1 MATCRKHWK
10 RQRRHGGLGALGPT
24 RPTVLRK
31 GFYPHGGILILNNG
45 ILLCKAYGADAL
57 LLSSS
62 CTYLVHEDYHGFP
75 RFVSNQI
82 PSSCEI
88 WEPATHDFGWFNPHL
103 GGLATRILH
112 PLCALLCVSCI
123 LLYSLY
129 SVLHGFA
136 KLWHFYFYPLQTPQ
150 NRLKGRDYMEVRT
163 WFHVFVP
170 FNQSIQPP
178 LQPLVSYIIIS
189 YHNMLYRYVVM

>member
-1 MATCRKHWK
+1 MGWERWDLP
-10 RQRRHGGLGALGPT
+10 GLPSCGRGSTPMVVSWFWTTASFCAK
-24 RPTVLRK
+24 PTVPMR
-31 GFYPHGGILILNNG
+31 Y
-45 ILLCKAYGADAL
+45 

-88 WEPATHDFGWFNPHL
+88 WEPATHEFGWFNPHL

-123 LLYSLY
+123 LLYS
-129 SVLHGFA
+129 VLHGFA
-136 KLWHFYFYPLQTPQ
+136 KLWHFYFYPLQTSQ
-150 NRLKGRDYMEVRT
+150 NWLKGRDYMEVRT

-189 YHNMLYRYVVM
+189 YHNMPYRYVVM

>member
-1 MATCRKHWK
+1 MGWERWDLP
-10 RQRRHGGLGALGPT
+10 GLPSCG
-24 RPTVLRK
+24 R

-75 RFVSNQI
+75 HFVSNQI

-88 WEPATHDFGWFNPHL
+88 WEPATHEFGWFNPHL

-123 LLYSLY
+123 LLYS
-129 SVLHGFA
+129 VLHGFA
-136 KLWHFYFYPLQTPQ
+136 KLWHFYFYLSP
-150 NRLKGRDYMEVRT
+150 D
-163 WFHVFVP
+163 VP
-170 FNQSIQPP
+170 ELVEGEGLHGGKDMVSRFCSIQPIHSTP
-178 LQPLVSYIIIS
+178 ITTFGF
-189 YHNMLYRYVVM
+189 LYYNFLS